1 MPITDD
7 QHEGAARADTA
18 DRRTLPPL
26 DERVTAAQLSDSLD
40 SLEVRGQVLDGRI
53 RPLRGGSRIVGRA
66 RTIRFEPV
74 TRPAAEVYADPD
86 PYRPFIEFMDGVRRD
101 EVVVVA
107 TGGDERTAYW
117 GELFSAAAL
126 GRGAVGL
133 VCDSYTRDR
142 GRVEALGFPVFSL
155 GTRPLDYRG
164 RMRIAG
170 VQEPVVCAGVR
181 VCPGDLV
188 LAEDD
193 GIVVVPAAAEEGA
206 VERAN
211 RRAATEST
219 VLRELLSG
227 RTIGEVW
234 DDHGVL

>member
-1 MPITDD
+1 MAITDD
-7 QHEGAARADTA
+7 QQDPAAHRG
-18 DRRTLPPL
+18 LPPL

-40 SLEVRGQVLDGRI
+40 SFQVRGQVLDGRV
-53 RPLRGGSRIVGRA
+53 RPLQKGVRVVGRA

-74 TRPAAEVYADPD
+74 TSPAEEVYAEPD
-86 PYRPFIEFMDGVRRD
+86 PYRPFIDFMAGVRRD

-126 GRGAVGL
+126 GQGAVGV

-142 GRVEALGFPVFSL
+142 GKVEALGFPVFSL

-164 RMRIAG
+164 RMRIAAA
-170 VQEPVVCAGVR
+170 QQPVVCAGVR
-181 VCPGDLV
+181 IAPGDLV
-188 LAEDD
+188 VAEDD
-193 GIVVVPAAAEEGA
+193 GIVVVPARIEAVA

-211 RRAATEST
+211 QRAATEST
-219 VLRELLSG
+219 VLEELLSG

-234 DDHGVL
+234 DEHGVL